1 MPLSDLL
8 YVLTVLLLAYFVRGI
23 SGFGSG
29 LIAVPLLA
37 LKYPLTQVVPFMLV
51 TDLSAAA
58 MIGGVHLRHME
69 RGEIRRLLPPSLLG
83 VAVGTT
89 LLVALPAGTLLAILA
104 GLILLFALRFIFMRP
119 GPFTPISPHWAYPA
133 ALTGGAVSALFGTG
147 GPPYVIYLSH
157 RLRDKGSLRATLSG
171 LFFLEGLIRIVA
183 LLLVGLLLHIQIWLP
198 ALAAIPV
205 VVAALVTG
213 SHIHTRLSDTQM
225 QRLVGWLLLAS
236 ALSVLFKAFQ

>member
-1 MPLSDLL
+1 MPC
-8 YVLTVLLLAYFVRGI
+8 V
-23 SGFGSG
+23 
-29 LIAVPLLA
+29 
-37 LKYPLTQVVPFMLV
+37 
-51 TDLSAAA
+51 
-58 MIGGVHLRHME
+58 
-69 RGEIRRLLPPSLLG
+69 
-83 VAVGTT
+83 
-89 LLVALPAGTLLAILA
+89 LVALANPPTATVRAVRVRLADRVLGQIGPGGTLIAGALVVVRNHDGYLGAVDLAILA